1 MMNHRKQL
9 ANVIEDIIVSEHLDI
24 EDINADTIQEYKSLN
39 EKCDQVISKIKKR
52 KSKSQPPT

>member
-1 MMNHRKQL
+1 MNHRKQL